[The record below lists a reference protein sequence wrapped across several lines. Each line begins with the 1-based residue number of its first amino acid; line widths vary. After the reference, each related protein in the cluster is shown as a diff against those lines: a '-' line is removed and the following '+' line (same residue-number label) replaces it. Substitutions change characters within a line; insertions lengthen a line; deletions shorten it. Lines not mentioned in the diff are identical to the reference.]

1 VTRRSRN
8 EFEELMLPH
17 LDAAYGL
24 ARWLMRDP
32 TEAED
37 VVQDAYL
44 KAFAAFAQYRG
55 GSSAAWL
62 LTIVRNSAITTLR
75 RQKARANVV
84 VLRDLMSSDDPEIEA
99 ALGDENSGPETK
111 LITKAEQGAVHR
123 ALDSL
128 SEIFREVIV
137 LRELEGLSYKEIA
150 TITQLP
156 IGTVMSRLARGRIAL
171 REALQENGEGDERN
185 RL

>member
-1 VTRRSRN
+1 
-8 EFEELMLPH
+8 MLPH

-24 ARWLMRDP
+24 ACWLLRDSN
-32 TEAED
+32 EAED

-44 KAFAAFAQYRG
+44 KAFAAFAQYQG

-62 LTIVRNSAITTLR
+62 LTIVRNSAITMLR
-75 RQKARANVV
+75 RRKARANVI
-84 VLRDLMSSDDPEIEA
+84 VLRDLMNPDDPEIEA
-99 ALGDENSGPETK
+99 ALGDERSGPERQ
-111 LITKAEQGAVHR
+111 LIAKGEQGAVRR
-123 ALDSL
+123 ALGGL

-150 TITQLP
+150 SITELP

-171 REALQENGEGDERN
+171 REALQQNGEGDERSK
-185 RL
+185 L